1 MRVKN
6 KQILIVG
13 LGISGVAA
21 ARLALARGGKVT
33 GIDSA
38 NSEALQ
44 REAAELREAGIFVEL
59 GVQTVPDREFDL
71 AIVSPGVEPKSLLYR
86 ALAYRRIQVIGE
98 LEFGQRECGKPTI
111 AVTGTNGK
119 TTTTELINHML
130 NACGKR
136 SVAAGNIGLP
146 VCRVAL
152 EAGDLDF
159 VTLEVSSFQLET
171 IEFFRPTVG
180 VLLNLSEDHM
190 DRHGTMIDY
199 ARAKARMF
207 GNQQS
212 FDWAVMQSEALAY
225 LRSQQIDVPSQ
236 VITFSSNH
244 RRADLYL
251 DRSLIVGTLPDWDGP
266 LLAMQQT
273 SLRGAHNAENV
284 MAALAVGRILQLSL
298 EEMVRAIK
306 SFKASPHRCEFVAEI
321 DGVHYVNDSKAT
333 NVDAMMK
340 AIDAMPSVSP
350 EDPNI
355 WLIAGG
361 SDKGFEFH
369 AAGPLLARRVKGV
382 FLMGE
387 TADRMKAAWHLF
399 ANCVPV
405 DDLAEAVR
413 QAAEKAELGDV
424 VLLSPSCASFDQF
437 KSYADRGDRFKA
449 AVDEIRHTKCG
460 SEPKRS
466 PQAIVSL
473 L

>member
-1 MRVKN
+1 MRVEHKH
-6 KQILIVG
+6 ILIVG
-13 LGISGVAA
+13 LGVSGVAA
-21 ARLALARGGKVT
+21 ARLALVRGAKVSAL
-33 GIDSA
+33 DSA
-38 NSEALQ
+38 DTETLQ
-44 REAAELREAGIFVEL
+44 QEAAMLREDGVVVTL
-59 GVQTVPDREFDL
+59 GVNTIPEGEFDL
-71 AIVSPGVEPKSLLYR
+71 AIVSPGIGPRSPLYR
-86 ALAYRRIQVIGE
+86 ALAFRRIPVIGE
-98 LEFGQRECGKPTI
+98 LEFGQRECGRPTI
-111 AVTGTNGK
+111 AITGTNGK
-119 TTTTELINHML
+119 TTTTELIDHVL

-146 VCRVAL
+146 VCQVAQSTD
-152 EAGDLDF
+152 EFDF

-171 IEFFRPTVG
+171 IEYFRPAVG

-190 DRHGTMIDY
+190 DRHETMVDY

-207 GNQQS
+207 GNQQA

-251 DRSLIVGTLPDWDGP
+251 DRSLIVGALPEWDGP

-284 MAALAVGRILQLSL
+284 MAALAVGRILQLPL
-298 EEMVRAIK
+298 EKMVRAIK
-306 SFKASPHRCEFVAEI
+306 SFKASPHRCEFVTELG
-321 DGVHYVNDSKAT
+321 GVHYVNDSKAT

-382 FLMGE
+382 FLIGE
-387 TADRMKAAWHLF
+387 TADRMNAAWHLF
-399 ANCVPV
+399 ATCVRV
-405 DDLAEAVR
+405 DDLADAVHR
-413 QAAEKAELGDV
+413 ASEKAELGDV

-437 KSYADRGDRFKA
+437 TSYAERGNCFKE
-449 AVDEIRHTKCG
+449 AVAEIQSTRCG
-460 SEPKRS
+460 DGAKRS

-473 L
+473 I